1 MESYEDMLAIVYH
14 SGVPMWGCQA
24 LRVRIYRITPE
35 TVTLERD
42 TLMPI
47 KANSLLKWFCFSE
60 EGMLYCQ
67 DSLEV
72 LRGYIYERDEWM
84 PVYSLENSTDRLFI
98 QHISGTDIFGFKLE
112 QKQGKREEPKVLPRS
127 LPRRIPMDLPS
138 LPLTFLTAEEA
149 SHLNRL
155 KLSNIQL

>member
-1 MESYEDMLAIVYH
+1 
-14 SGVPMWGCQA
+14 
-24 LRVRIYRITPE
+24 
-35 TVTLERD
+35 
-42 TLMPI
+42 MPI

-84 PVYSLENSTDRLFI
+84 PVHSLENSTDRLFI

-155 KLSNIQL
+155 KLSNIQLQHE